1 MANKKPLN
9 ISEEAAV
16 QMPMKTVASLI
27 IIVALGTMG
36 YFQIIERLNVA
47 DTRIQI
53 MEKDLEENTEFRI
66 KWPRGQ
72 LGSLPADSEQFM
84 MIEDLYKT
92 TDKINKHVEDM
103 ALNKVNIQ
111 MAAKTKNKLSKFE
124 WVKKNIVI
132 VPVVAA
138 ILAGTFTSVR
148 YVLSLTDTIE
158 ANKQTIINLQRD
170 LTVAEDKLTEV
181 ATRLSAAEATWEM
194 AENLYR
200 QLADQVR
207 EHAYDIKDLNR

>member
-1 MANKKPLN
+1 MSNKPLN

-92 TDKINKHVEDM
+92 TDKLNKHIESM
-103 ALNKVNIQ
+103 ALNKVNIEFLRKQ
-111 MAAKTKNKLSKFE
+111 MDKVLDDIEKLKDANREIGYKNGSYE
-124 WVKKNIVI
+124 
-132 VPVVAA
+132 
-138 ILAGTFTSVR
+138 
-148 YVLSLTDTIE
+148 
-158 ANKQTIINLQRD
+158 
-170 LTVAEDKLTEV
+170 
-181 ATRLSAAEATWEM
+181 
-194 AENLYR
+194 
-200 QLADQVR
+200 
-207 EHAYDIKDLNR
+207 